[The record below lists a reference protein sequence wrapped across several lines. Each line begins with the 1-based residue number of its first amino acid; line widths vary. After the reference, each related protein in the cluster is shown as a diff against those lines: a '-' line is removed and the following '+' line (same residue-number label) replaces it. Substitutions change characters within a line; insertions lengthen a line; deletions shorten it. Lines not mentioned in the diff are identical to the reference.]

1 MYSFIHIFT
10 NWAQLGIYLA
20 IMMDMGRK
28 ANEMTPLATQI
39 MNECIRIQKASGM
52 TVADFAKACGF
63 GEDYWYKRQNFTRPL
78 NLSDL
83 ERISDVTGVS
93 VGDIVMDSQRHAIE
107 EAEAKVR
114 SGGYGLAAYNA
125 HGKQEAIN
133 GEAGPDY
140 DEPA

>member
-1 MYSFIHIFT
+1 
-10 NWAQLGIYLA
+10 
-20 IMMDMGRK
+20 MGRK
-28 ANEMTPLATQI
+28 AQEVTQFAKQV
-39 MNECIRIQKASGM
+39 MDECARLQKSSGM
-52 TVADFAKACGF
+52 TIKEFAKACGF
-63 GEDYWYKRQNFTRPL
+63 GEVYWYTRANYSLPL

-107 EAEAKVR
+107 AAERKAQA
-114 SGGYGLAAYNA
+114 GGYGLAAYDA
-125 HGKQEAIN
+125 QGKQEAIN